1 MSRKDYLALVRDL
14 LSGEPARVR
23 RANRRLFACCVQ
35 QEHPDEPRYNREA
48 DLVLAEVPQVIHT

>member
-1 MSRKDYLALVRDL
+1 LSRKDYLALVRDL

-23 RANRRLFACCVQ
+23 EANRLLYACCCHNGVRSMP
-35 QEHPDEPRYNREA
+35 HGDREA